1 MTDSLSPFFKPRGV
15 ALIGA
20 SENPVK
26 LSHGAFRNLA
36 RSGYQGAIYPVNP
49 KSNNILG
56 FPCYPNIMAVPDPL
70 DLAVVILPA
79 PFIPQVIDDCGQ
91 RGIKAA
97 IITSGGFKEVGPE
110 GAALEQQV
118 VAIARSYN
126 MRLIGPNCVGT
137 ISLHNGLNTT
147 FIKGMPAVGPIALVS
162 QSGAVCGAILDAVGK
177 SGAGFSHIVSL
188 GNEADVTETDMIEYM
203 AQDENTSIIAV
214 YIESIRAGQRFIQVA
229 AQASLHK
236 PIIILKGGRSEAGSR
251 AVASHTGS
259 LAGSQAAYQA
269 AFKQSGVIEV
279 DTYAELLDASQA
291 FARQPLPKGSR
302 TVIITNSGGPGA
314 LASDAL
320 AANGMTMS
328 DLAPDTQTILKQKLN
343 PSAGTSNP
351 VDMLGAADAPDY
363 AYALDTTLRDEGVD
377 AAIAILVPQ
386 ATVNP
391 AGVAKAVGDS
401 ARTND
406 KPVVASFLGNV
417 SLVEARRILDQHNIP
432 AFDFPESTG
441 RVLGLMHQYQQ
452 WRSQFAMQTLDETP
466 IDLIRTKE
474 ILTAASTT
482 TLGEAQARPLMD
494 ACSIATISGGLA
506 RSLDE
511 AIQLAGNLGYPVALK
526 IASPDIIHKSDAAGI
541 RLGIG
546 NEDQLCSAFSE
557 MISQVSQS
565 HPNARIEGCL
575 IEQMAPPGHEIIAG
589 IRRDPNFG
597 PLLMFGLGGI
607 YVELVKD
614 VSIRVAPVSAKEIET
629 MIQQTR
635 AGQLL
640 SGLRGAKRADIP
652 ALIDTMLR
660 LQTLALTYPS
670 IQEVEINPLL
680 VLEEG
685 RGVLALDARLILSD
699 IVKSDMEDSQ

>member
-36 RSGYQGAIYPVNP
+36 GSGFQGAIYPVNP

-56 FPCYPNIMAVPDPL
+56 YACVSNITAVPDPV

-79 PFIPQVIDDCGQ
+79 PFIPQVIEDCGQ
-91 RGIKAA
+91 RGIKAV
-97 IITSGGFKEVGPE
+97 IIISGGFRETGPE
-110 GAALEQQV
+110 GVVLEQEV
-118 VAIARSYN
+118 VSIARSYN

-137 ISLHNGLNTT
+137 INLHSALNTT
-147 FIKGMPAVGPIALVS
+147 FIKGMPASGPIALIS
-162 QSGAVCGAILDAVGK
+162 QSGAVCGAILDAVGDR
-177 SGAGFSHIVSL
+177 GAGFSHIVSL

-203 AQDENTSIIAV
+203 AQDKHTKVIAV
-214 YIESIRAGQRFIQVA
+214 YVESIHAGQRFVQVA
-229 AQASLHK
+229 TKASLKK

-279 DTYAELLDASQA
+279 ETYAELLDASQA
-291 FARQPLPKGSR
+291 FARQPLPTGPR

-320 AANGMTMS
+320 ANNGMTMS
-328 DLAPDTQTILKQKLN
+328 DLSPTTQTTLQQELN

-363 AYALDTTLRDEGVD
+363 TLALNTSLKDENVD

-401 ARTND
+401 ARANK

-417 SLVEARRILDQHNIP
+417 SLSEARRILDQHGIP
-432 AFDFPESTG
+432 AFDFPESAG
-441 RVLGLMHQYQQ
+441 RVLGLMHRYQQ
-452 WRSQFAMQTLDETP
+452 WRSRYATPKPVETH
-466 IDLIRTKE
+466 IDITKAKKLLSE
-474 ILTAASTT
+474 AGTT
-482 TLGEAQARPLMD
+482 TMGEAQSRPLMK
-494 ACSIATISGGLA
+494 ACGIATIDGGEA
-506 RSLDE
+506 STADE
-511 AIQLAGNLGYPVALK
+511 AVHLAGNLGYPIVLK
-526 IASPDIIHKSDAAGI
+526 IASPDILHKSDAGGI
-541 RLGIG
+541 RLNIE
-546 NEDQLCSAFSE
+546 NEELLRKAFGE
-557 MISQVSQS
+557 MISQISQS
-565 HPNARIEGCL
+565 YPNARIDGCL
-575 IEQMAPPGHEIIAG
+575 IERMATRGHEVIAG
-589 IRRDPNFG
+589 VRRDPNFG
-597 PLLMFGLGGI
+597 PLLMFGLGGV
-607 YVELVKD
+607 YVELIKD
-614 VSIRVAPVSAKEIET
+614 ISIRVTPVSAEEIED
-629 MIQQTR
+629 MIRQTR

-640 SGLRGAKRADIP
+640 SGLRGAKQADIP
-652 ALIDTMLR
+652 ALVDTMLR
-660 LQTLALTYPS
+660 LQALALAFPN
-670 IQEVEINPLL
+670 IEEVEINPLL
-680 VLEEG
+680 VLDEG
-685 RGVLALDARLILSD
+685 QGVLALDARLIFSD
-699 IVKSDMEDSQ
+699 SIKPEKENLQ